1 MTVALLAFLGGV
13 LTILSPC
20 ILPVLPF
27 IFVRSDRS
35 FIRDTL
41 PLLLGMAA
49 AFTLVGTLAAVGG
62 HWAVQVNTWGRIA
75 ALIVLFLLGVALL
88 LPRVAEWL
96 ARPAVALGN
105 RLLNRG
111 TQQTPSGMQSV
122 LIGVA
127 TGFLWAPCA
136 GPILGL
142 ILTGAALSGPNAQT
156 SLLLLAYAL
165 GAITSLAVAMLAGQR
180 VFSVLKR
187 SAGVSEWLRRGAGV
201 AVLTAVVA
209 IALGWDTGVLT
220 RLSLNSTNR
229 LEQSLMDLFPSAQDT
244 VTSSAMMMQGG
255 PAMQGGA
262 AMQGTMA
269 MSMTAT
275 GSSQGLPIEGPMPSL
290 EGATSWLNSMPLS
303 SADLQG
309 KVVLIDFWTYS
320 CINCLRTLPYTKA
333 WHERY
338 KDKGLIVI
346 GVHSPEFAFEKVA
359 ANVQRA
365 VRDYAIPYAV
375 ALDSNHAIWQAFRN
389 QYWPAQY
396 FIDAHGQI
404 RAHHFGEGDEA
415 QSESI
420 LRNLLTEAGATDL
433 PPETGVLRMTGVQA
447 AAEEAVIQSPE
458 TYVGY
463 DRAENFIST
472 PAPVRDA
479 AAAYTMPTVLQLNQW
494 GLVGQWQVAAESARA
509 LSANA
514 KISFRFHARD
524 LHLVLGTEASATPL
538 RFRVTIDGKP
548 PGKDRGVDIN
558 EQGLGTVTDH
568 RLYQLIRQSGEIR
581 DRTFTIEFLDAGVQ
595 AYAFTFG

>member
-1 MTVALLAFLGGV
+1 MTVALLAFWGGV
-13 LTILSPC
+13 LTLLSPC

-41 PLLLGMAA
+41 PLLIGMAV
-49 AFTLVGTLAAVGG
+49 AFTFVGTLAAVGG
-62 HWAVQVNTWGRIA
+62 HWAVQVNTWGRAA
-75 ALIVLFLLGVALL
+75 ALLVLFLLGLALL
-88 LPRVAEWL
+88 VPRFADWL
-96 ARPAVALGN
+96 ARPAVSLGN

-111 TQQTPSGMQSV
+111 TQSAPSWIQSV

-142 ILTGAALSGPNAQT
+142 ILTGAALNGPNTQT
-156 SLLLLAYAL
+156 SLLLFFYAL
-165 GAITSLAVAMLAGQR
+165 GAICSLALVMFAGQR
-180 VFSVLKR
+180 VFAALKKSSV
-187 SAGVSEWLRRGAGV
+187 VSEWLRRGAGV
-201 AVLTAVVA
+201 AVLTAVVV
-209 IALGWDTGVLT
+209 ITFGWDTGVLT

-229 LEQSLMDLFPSAQDT
+229 LEQSLMDLFPTTQEPI
-244 VTSSAMMMQGG
+244 TSSAMMMQGSS
-255 PAMQGGA
+255 

-269 MSMTAT
+269 MSMTAK
-275 GSSQGLPIEGPMPSL
+275 GSSQGLPVEGPMPSL
-290 EGATSWLNSMPLS
+290 TGATSWLNSKPIS
-303 SADLQG
+303 SADLKG
-309 KVVLIDFWTYS
+309 KVVLVDFWTYS

-346 GVHSPEFAFEKVA
+346 GVHSPEFAFEQVE

-365 VRDYAIPYAV
+365 VRDYEIPYAV
-375 ALDSNHAIWQAFRN
+375 ALDSNHAIWQAFNN

-396 FIDAHGQI
+396 FIDAEGQI
-404 RAHHFGEGDEA
+404 RAHHLGEGDEA

-433 PPETGVLRMTGVQA
+433 PLETGTLRMSGVHA
-447 AAEEAVIQSPE
+447 AAEEQAIKSPE

-463 DRAENFIST
+463 DRAENFVST

-479 AAAYTMPTVLQLNQW
+479 TAVYAMPSALRLNQW
-494 GLVGQWQVAAESARA
+494 GLIGQWKVAAESAQV
-509 LSANA
+509 LSPNA
-514 KISFRFHARD
+514 KITFRFHARD
-524 LHLVLGTEASATPL
+524 LHLVLGTEAGGQPI

-548 PGKDRGVDIN
+548 PGKDHGVDIN

-568 RLYQLIRQSGEIR
+568 RLYQLIRQTGDIR

>member
-27 IFVRSDRS
+27 VFARSDRS
-35 FIRDTL
+35 FVRGTL

-62 HWAVQVNTWGRIA
+62 HWAVQVNTWGRVA
-75 ALIVLFLLGVALL
+75 ALIVLFILGIALL

-96 ARPAVALGN
+96 ARPAVSFGN

-111 TQQTPSGMQSV
+111 NQSAPNWMQSV
-122 LIGVA
+122 FIGIA

-156 SLLLLAYAL
+156 SLLLFSYAL
-165 GAITSLAVAMLAGQR
+165 GAICSLALVMLAGHR
-180 VFSVLKR
+180 VFAALKG
-187 SAGVSEWLRRGAGV
+187 SAGVGEWLRRAAGV
-201 AVLTAVVA
+201 AVLLAVVA
-209 IALGWDTGVLT
+209 ITLGWDTGVLT
-220 RLSLNSTNR
+220 RLSFNSTNR
-229 LEQSLMDLFPSAQDT
+229 FEQSLMDLFPSSQDAAIP
-244 VTSSAMMMQGG
+244 SAMM
-255 PAMQGGA
+255 MQGGA

-269 MSMTAT
+269 MSMTAKDA
-275 GSSQGLPIEGPMPSL
+275 SQSLPIEGSMPSL
-290 EGATSWLNSMPLS
+290 EGATSWLNSKPLS

-338 KDKGLIVI
+338 KEKGLVVI
-346 GVHSPEFAFEKVA
+346 GVHSPEFAFEKNE
-359 ANVQRA
+359 ANVRRA
-365 VRDYAIPYAV
+365 IRDYAVPYAV
-375 ALDSNHAIWQAFRN
+375 ALDSNYAIWQAFNN

-396 FIDAHGQI
+396 FIDAQGQI
-404 RAHHFGEGDEA
+404 RGHHFGEGDEA
-415 QSESI
+415 QSETI

-433 PPETGVLRMTGVQA
+433 PPATGALSLTGVQA

-463 DRAENFIST
+463 DRAENFVAT
-472 PAPVRDA
+472 PSPARDVA
-479 AAAYTMPTVLQLNQW
+479 AVYAMPSALQLNQW
-494 GLVGQWQVAAESARA
+494 GLTGQWRVAAESARA
-509 LSANA
+509 LSPNA
-514 KISFRFHARD
+514 KITFRFHARD
-524 LHLVLGTEASATPL
+524 LHLVLGTETSGKPI
-538 RFRVTIDGKP
+538 RFRVMLDGKP
-548 PGKDRGVDIN
+548 PGKDHGVDVN
-558 EQGLGTVTDH
+558 ESGIGTVTEH
-568 RLYQLIRQSGEIR
+568 RLYQLIRQSDEIR